1 MSYFFFF
8 YQSPSS
14 SLPTVLGSILFD
26 IDGVLS
32 IKISANL
39 FVFGDFNIHNKDWIT
54 YSGRADRA
62 GEL

>member
-8 YQSPSS
+8 YESPSS
-14 SLPTVLGSILFD
+14 SLSTVLGSILLD
-26 IDGVLS
+26 IDEVLS
-32 IKISANL
+32 INISANL
-39 FVFGDFNIHNKDWIT
+39 FVFGDFNIHHKDWLT